1 MISEGSINR
10 PCSSLFLFN
19 FNPYCLRSFLSSD
32 PAPDP
37 NVKRRRNPDCRYHA
51 HFELPFWCELRAH
64 ACFWQSD
71 HTADLRR
78 ASWQPSSPGF
88 SYKLQL
94 HTAPSS
100 TPVPSGPKG
109 WTLHLFQLNFILL
122 NSVHHSILSK
132 TPEAL
137 IRFSKIYAL
146 LPQLPPR
153 FLRALE
159 SVFSGSPVLCIQG
172 LKMPETLAAAFQELT
187 DTKQVG
193 PVWSYMPTI
202 LALER

>member
-1 MISEGSINR
+1 MV
-10 PCSSLFLFN
+10 SL
-19 FNPYCLRSFLSSD
+19 
-32 PAPDP
+32 
-37 NVKRRRNPDCRYHA
+37 DCRYHA
-51 HFELPFWCELRAH
+51 RFELPFWCELRAH
-64 ACFWQSD
+64 ACSWQSD

-109 WTLHLFQLNFILL
+109 RTLHLFQLNFILL
-122 NSVHHSILSK
+122 DSVHHSILSK

-146 LPQLPPR
+146 LPQLPPC

-172 LKMPETLAAAFQELT
+172 LNMPETLAAAFQELT

-193 PVWSYMPTI
+193 PVWLYMPAI